1 VVLCSC
7 SAATA
12 ISTDQAII
20 SIRLGGF
27 PLNEQD
33 FSRDSIWQKATR
45 TQLSRFSTILL
56 LHFFFWTNRKAMQ
69 SVGCKEQVAAL
80 DRVRYYFAQT
90 RLELKDLGWTTRV
103 QTKFD
108 QSFDSALKPA
118 INSNR
123 RHLSLS
129 VLFIHF
135 SSLPSPARRIHFFFF
150 ILRQN

>member
-27 PLNEQD
+27 PLNEQN

-45 TQLSRFSTILL
+45 TQLSRFSTIFL
-56 LHFFFWTNRKAMQ
+56 LHFFFLDKPKLKAMQ

-90 RLELKDLGWTTRV
+90 RLELKDLGMTTS
-103 QTKFD
+103 TD
-108 QSFDSALKPA
+108 E
-118 INSNR
+118 I
-123 RHLSLS
+123 
-129 VLFIHF
+129 
-135 SSLPSPARRIHFFFF
+135 
-150 ILRQN
+150 